1 MWSNIYS
8 VLQGSILAL
17 LLFLVSVYDLRKASL
32 ILMFV
37 SNREFNKLFN
47 DMNVELKK
55 IPVCFNL
62 VSSIQVKNNE
72 GNTFPLNLS
81 ILYIDN
87 FEVIRES
94 VT

>member
-17 LLFLVSVYDLRKASL
+17 LLFLASVYDLRKASL

-55 IPVCFNL
+55 IPVCFN
-62 VSSIQVKNNE
+62 VNK
-72 GNTFPLNLS
+72 
-81 ILYIDN
+81 LYP
-87 FEVIRES
+87 S
-94 VT
+94 